1 MLANSIAH
9 VRTAKRMPYPTILF
23 PSGVPRNR
31 EKESLQDYRRRG
43 GYRALALA
51 LGRGRPEAVV
61 EEVAA
66 AGLAGRGGARFPTAK
81 KMAFCAEADGSEKY
95 VVVNGGED
103 EPGSF
108 KDQALLECVPHA
120 VLEGVLLAAYAIG
133 ANKAFFYT
141 NEHKTVALQR
151 IGEALQQANAVGLLG
166 SGILGTRFW
175 LEVESRPAPTPYV
188 AGEDTAVLEVLEGK
202 KPIPRDK
209 PPYPVTVGLFG
220 KPTLVHNV
228 ETLANLP
235 PIILNGAAWFRG
247 FGTPESSGTML
258 FSMNDE
264 WANPGVYEL
273 PYGAP
278 EGELTEKLAGGLK
291 NGAKLR
297 AILPGGPSSAFVL
310 PDRARPLSPEA
321 LKVAGSNIGCGVMRG
336 YAQGTCMVEATL
348 EIARFFERES
358 CGKCPACRM
367 ETATLAN
374 LLDKARQG
382 QIPRQAL
389 DQIPRL
395 LEFNKGKGACSLI
408 GMPGPPILS
417 AIRLFPEDFEAHF
430 AAGACRAGK
439 N

>member
-1 MLANSIAH
+1 MSHA
-9 VRTAKRMPYPTILF
+9 TILF
-23 PSGVPRNR
+23 PFGVPTAAQG
-31 EKESLQDYRRRG
+31 KESLQDYRRRG
-43 GYRALALA
+43 GYKALAMA
-51 LGRGRPEAVV
+51 LGRGKPETII

-81 KMAFCAEADGSEKY
+81 KMAFCAEAGGDQKY

-108 KDQALLECVPHA
+108 KDQTLLECVPHA
-120 VLEGVLLAAYAIG
+120 VLEGVLLAAYAVG
-133 ANKAFFYT
+133 ATKALFYT
-141 NEHKTVALQR
+141 NEHKILALQR
-151 IGEALQQANAVGLLG
+151 IAEALQEAKAFGLLG
-166 SGILGTRFW
+166 TGILGTKFS

-202 KPIPRDK
+202 PPIPRDK

-235 PIILNGAAWFRG
+235 PIILNGAAWYRS
-247 FGTPESSGTML
+247 FGTPESPGTML
-258 FSMNDE
+258 YSMNDE
-264 WANPGVYEL
+264 WTIPGVYEL
-273 PYGAP
+273 PYGAA
-278 EGELTEKLAGGLK
+278 EGELTDNLAGGLK
-291 NGAKLR
+291 SGARLR

-310 PDRARPLSPEA
+310 PDPARPLSPEA
-321 LKVAGSNIGCGVMRG
+321 LKAAGSSIGCGVMRG
-336 YAQGTCMVEATL
+336 YAEGTCMVEATL
-348 EIARFFERES
+348 EIARFFQKES

-382 QIPRQAL
+382 QIAAAAL

-417 AIRLFPEDFEAHF
+417 ALRLFPGDFEAHLKT
-430 AAGACRAGK
+430 GACPSADK
-439 N
+439 S